1 MKIVKENYWVELPIV
16 NSFLRKLLLK
26 NRLKIFDIFI
36 KKLNPDNKTK
46 ILDVGTTPILDDS
59 ENIILNN
66 YQWVENISAIS
77 NQDCSLLKTKYKN
90 CNFHVGDARKMEFKD
105 NTFDIVH
112 CSATIEHVGSK
123 INQKKAIS
131 ELYRV
136 CKNYV
141 FLTTPNKNFP
151 IEMHTKIPFLHYLPK
166 IFYRKILKIIGL
178 SFYSLEENLN
188 LLNTNDLKEICNE
201 LKIKRYNFYYNKLL
215 FMKSNIIL
223 VISKS

>member
-1 MKIVKENYWVELPIV
+1 LKIIKENYWVELPII

-26 NRLKIFDIFI
+26 NRLKIFDLFMN
-36 KKLNPDNKTK
+36 KLKPSNETK
-46 ILDVGTTPILDDS
+46 ILDVGTTPVIEDG

-66 YQWVENISAIS
+66 YQWVENISSIS
-77 NQDCSLLKTKYKN
+77 NQDCSLLNKKYKN
-90 CNFHVGDARKMEFKD
+90 CNFYLGDAKKMEFND

-112 CSATIEHVGSK
+112 CSATIEHVGNR
-123 INQKKAIS
+123 INQKKVIS

-136 CKNYV
+136 CKNHV
-141 FLTTPNKNFP
+141 FLTTPNKYFP

-166 IFYRKILKIIGL
+166 KIYRVILKIIGL
-178 SFYSLEENLN
+178 NFYSLEENLN
-188 LLNTNDLKEICNE
+188 LLNTSDLKKMCNE